1 MQKKCTKIWS
11 FQKKAVLLHAFS
23 LVCVKGI
30 NSGCKP
36 AKRLQTEKR
45 SMTRSVIQ
53 ACNAQSRECQCKRA
67 LVKARA

>member
-45 SMTRSVIQ
+45 SIERSAIRV
-53 ACNAQSRECQCKRA
+53 QSTKSRK
-67 LVKARA
+67 VP

>member
-1 MQKKCTKIWS
+1 MQKKSLKILS
-11 FQKKAVLLHAFS
+11 IQIIVVILHAFS
-23 LVCVKGI
+23 LICVKGI

-53 ACNAQSRECQCKRA
+53 A
-67 LVKARA
+67 